1 MLIIGKHLPRRT
13 FLQGLG
19 ATVALPMLDAM
30 RPARGL
36 SRLSA
41 TADPTRL
48 ICIEAVH
55 GAAGCS
61 PFGATQN
68 FWSPAATGSAFDL
81 TPSALLPLEP
91 WRKYLTIVSNT
102 DVRMAEAYK
111 PEEIG
116 GDHFRSSAVY
126 LTQAHPTQ
134 TESSD
139 IYVGTSLDQLHAQRF
154 GQATPIPSMQLC
166 IEPIDRAGGC
176 AYGYSCVYT
185 DMVSWASPTQPL
197 PMIRDPRIAFD
208 QLFGTGGSSA
218 ERASRRRTTGS
229 ILDFITGRIA
239 DLQRELGAADR
250 GRMGQYLENVRE
262 IERRIQR
269 TEERN
274 LSGEAREL
282 ASAPSGVPDSYE
294 DHIKLM
300 FDLQVLAFEA
310 DMTRVF
316 TLKTGRDASG
326 RVFPES
332 GTSAGFHNAS
342 HHGNNPKR
350 VAEYFQINKY
360 HVGMLP
366 YLLERLRSTMDG
378 GTPLLDKTVVMFGS
392 PMADSNVHNHR
403 RCPLILL
410 GGANG
415 QLAGNSHLKAPEGT
429 PMANAMLTLLH
440 RLGHDD
446 LHSFGDSTGELAL

>member
-1 MLIIGKHLPRRT
+1 MRLHGHG
-13 FLQGLG
+13 QLG
-19 ATVALPMLDAM
+19 FAYPTASDD
-30 RPARGL
+30 
-36 SRLSA
+36 SR
-41 TADPTRL
+41 
-48 ICIEAVH
+48 
-55 GAAGCS
+55 
-61 PFGATQN
+61 
-68 FWSPAATGSAFDL
+68 
-81 TPSALLPLEP
+81 
-91 WRKYLTIVSNT
+91 
-102 DVRMAEAYK
+102 
-111 PEEIG
+111 
-116 GDHFRSSAVY
+116 
-126 LTQAHPTQ
+126 
-134 TESSD
+134 
-139 IYVGTSLDQLHAQRF
+139 
-154 GQATPIPSMQLC
+154 
-166 IEPIDRAGGC
+166 
-176 AYGYSCVYT
+176 
-185 DMVSWASPTQPL
+185 
-197 PMIRDPRIAFD
+197 PRIAFD

-250 GRMGQYLENVRE
+250 GRMDQYLENVRE

-274 LSGEAREL
+274 RSGEAREL
-282 ASAPSGVPDSYE
+282 AGAPSGVPDSYE

>member
-1 MLIIGKHLPRRT
+1 
-13 FLQGLG
+13 
-19 ATVALPMLDAM
+19 
-30 RPARGL
+30 
-36 SRLSA
+36 
-41 TADPTRL
+41 
-48 ICIEAVH
+48 
-55 GAAGCS
+55 
-61 PFGATQN
+61 
-68 FWSPAATGSAFDL
+68 
-81 TPSALLPLEP
+81 
-91 WRKYLTIVSNT
+91 
-102 DVRMAEAYK
+102 
-111 PEEIG
+111 
-116 GDHFRSSAVY
+116 
-126 LTQAHPTQ
+126 
-134 TESSD
+134 
-139 IYVGTSLDQLHAQRF
+139 
-154 GQATPIPSMQLC
+154 
-166 IEPIDRAGGC
+166 
-176 AYGYSCVYT
+176 
-185 DMVSWASPTQPL
+185 
-197 PMIRDPRIAFD
+197 
-208 QLFGTGGSSA
+208 
-218 ERASRRRTTGS
+218 
-229 ILDFITGRIA
+229 
-239 DLQRELGAADR
+239 
-250 GRMGQYLENVRE
+250 
-262 IERRIQR
+262 
-269 TEERN
+269 
-274 LSGEAREL
+274 
-282 ASAPSGVPDSYE
+282 
-294 DHIKLM
+294 M